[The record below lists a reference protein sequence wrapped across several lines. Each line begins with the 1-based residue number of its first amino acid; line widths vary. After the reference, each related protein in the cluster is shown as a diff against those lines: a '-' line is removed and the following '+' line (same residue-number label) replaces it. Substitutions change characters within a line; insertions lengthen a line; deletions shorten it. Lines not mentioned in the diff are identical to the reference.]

1 MGTSISHQLSSAKES
16 EALQEDLEL
25 RDEDLSGWGEARRL
39 DDSVELWMQ
48 RLRES
53 PLLTEEEEIELA
65 KRVEQGDEEAV
76 RRMVEANLRLV
87 VSVAKKYRRTHNTV
101 FSLSDLIQ
109 EGNIG
114 LIRAVRKF
122 DYRKGFRFSTY
133 ATYWIR
139 QAITRALSDQSRAI
153 RLPVYMM
160 DMVNKLQRTMSEMTQ
175 ELGRRPTVEELAER
189 MGMTEKQVNQILM
202 NVPETYS
209 LDEPVGDEDSSELMD
224 FIEDNTAPA
233 PERVAANALL
243 REMLEQALGL
253 LDERE
258 QAVLRMR
265 FGLDDGNERTLEE
278 VGVRFN
284 LTRERIRQIE
294 MRALDKLRASGLIP
308 SDLL

>member
-1 MGTSISHQLSSAKES
+1 MH
-16 EALQEDLEL
+16 EDVEL
-25 RDEDLSGWGEARRL
+25 RDEEYLPNGGESKRL

-53 PLLTEEEEIELA
+53 PLLTEEEEVELA

-101 FSLSDLIQ
+101 LSLSDLIQ

-122 DYRKGFRFSTY
+122 DYRKGYRFSTY

-160 DMVNKLQRTMSEMTQ
+160 DMVNRLQRTMSEMTQ

-189 MGMTEKQVNQILM
+189 TGMTERQVNQLLM
-202 NVPETYS
+202 SLPEIHS
-209 LDEPVGDEDSSELMD
+209 LDEPIGDEESNELID
-224 FIEDNTAPA
+224 FIEDRSAPV
-233 PERVAANALL
+233 PEEVATNSLL
-243 REMLEQALGL
+243 REMLEQALSL

-258 QAVLRMR
+258 QTVLRMR

-278 VGVRFN
+278 VGTRFN

-308 SDLL
+308 ADLL

>member
-1 MGTSISHQLSSAKES
+1 MH
-16 EALQEDLEL
+16 EDVEL
-25 RDEDLSGWGEARRL
+25 RDEEYLPNGGDNKRL

-53 PLLTEEEEIELA
+53 PLLTEEEEVELA

-101 FSLSDLIQ
+101 LSLSDLIQ

-122 DYRKGFRFSTY
+122 DYRKGYRFSTY

-160 DMVNKLQRTMSEMTQ
+160 DMVNRLQRTMSEMTQ

-189 MGMTEKQVNQILM
+189 TGMTERQVNQLLM
-202 NVPETYS
+202 SLPEIHS
-209 LDEPVGDEDSSELMD
+209 LDEPIGDEESNELID
-224 FIEDNTAPA
+224 FIEDRSAPV
-233 PERVAANALL
+233 PEEVATNSLL
-243 REMLEQALGL
+243 REMLEQALSL

-258 QAVLRMR
+258 QTVLRMR

-278 VGVRFN
+278 VGTRFN

-308 SDLL
+308 ADLL